1 MREKRIK
8 NGFTYTFLAIGG
20 VAMLF
25 PVIWMFFACF
35 KTNNEIFGSLRL
47 LPERWVIEAFVK
59 G

>member
-25 PVIWMFFACF
+25 PVIWIFFDCL
-35 KTNNEIFGSLRL
+35 KTN
-47 LPERWVIEAFVK
+47 K
-59 G
+59 

>member
-20 VAMLF
+20 VAMLL
-25 PVIWMFFACF
+25 PV
-35 KTNNEIFGSLRL
+35 LRQTMKFL
-47 LPERWVIEAFVK
+47 EVCAFCQRD

>member
-25 PVIWMFFACF
+25 PVIWMFLPV
-35 KTNNEIFGSLRL
+35 LRQTMKFL
-47 LPERWVIEAFVK
+47 EVCAFCQRD